1 MNPAAAQRPILDPH
15 RAPPF
20 PKAALPILRNA
31 QLRKNVAHATDVIQA
46 KRARLVAEKTDWQP
60 LRSAASAI
68 RAHVLEN
75 LDGYLEE
82 FERRCTAAGGV
93 VHWAFDAAEARRIIL
108 DILREEKA
116 SEVIKIKTMTSA
128 EIELNPALESAGIGV
143 FETDLAEIILQLGD
157 DEPSH
162 IVVPAL
168 HVSRSQVREIFAR
181 RMGLPHLSDDPQALT
196 AAARTYLRQ
205 KFLNVSTA
213 ISGANFLVAESG
225 AVSIVESEGNGRMCL
240 TLPRTMITLAGI
252 EKVLPRYQDLEVMLQ
267 VLARSATGERMNP
280 YTSLWTGVT
289 PGDGPQR
296 FHVVLLDNGR
306 SSILSRPRERQTLKC
321 IRCAACLN
329 TCPVYRQTGGHA
341 YGSVYAGPIGAI
353 LTPQLMHM
361 EHAQSLPYASSLC
374 GACYEVCPV
383 KINIPEVLID
393 LRAKVVDLER
403 KETKRVFDLMYLG
416 MRIANSLFANAWRF
430 RTAQR
435 LGRMGLRLFTSKD
448 GWIHSLPSLGARW
461 TVTRDLRG
469 LPDQTFREWWVARG
483 DGKKGT
489 LNPASTPAGAAPSDP
504 AAPSSIPGASHRT
517 HDEKHLSEHDSDAL
531 VLTKE
536 GR

>member
-1 MNPAAAQRPILDPH
+1 MSPAIPPPVMDP
-15 RAPPF
+15 RIAPPF
-20 PKAALPILRNA
+20 PEAALPILRNT

-46 KRARLVAEKTDWQP
+46 KRALLVAEKSDWQQ
-60 LRSAASAI
+60 LRTAAAAI
-68 RAHVLEN
+68 RAYALEN
-75 LDGYLEE
+75 LAACLEE
-82 FERRCTAAGGV
+82 FESRCTAAGGT
-93 VHWAFDAAEARRIIL
+93 VHWARDAAEARSIII

-116 SEVIKIKTMTSA
+116 TEVIKIKTMTSA
-128 EIELNPALESAGIGV
+128 EIELNPALLGAGISPV
-143 FETDLAEIILQLGD
+143 ETDLAELILQLGN

-181 RMGLPHLSDDPQALT
+181 RMGLKDLSDDPQALT
-196 AAARTYLRQ
+196 AAARSHLRK
-205 KFLNVSTA
+205 KFLTVPTA
-213 ISGANFLVAESG
+213 ISGANFLIAETG
-225 AVSIVESEGNGRMCL
+225 AVSVVESEGNGRMCL

-252 EKVLPRYQDLEVMLQ
+252 EKVIPRFQDLEVMLQ

-280 YTSLWTGVT
+280 YTSLWTGVM

-306 SSILSRPRERQTLKC
+306 SSILARPRERQTLQC

-341 YGSVYAGPIGAI
+341 YGSVYGGPIGAI
-353 LTPQLMHM
+353 LTPQLMKM

-393 LRAKVVDLER
+393 LRAQVVNQER
-403 KETKRVFDLMYLG
+403 REARRWFDPMFLG
-416 MRIANSLFANAWRF
+416 MRAANFAFANAWRF
-430 RTAQR
+430 RIAQW
-435 LGRMGLRLFTSKD
+435 LGRFGLSLLTGKD
-448 GWIHSLPSLGARW
+448 GWIHRLPSLGARW

-469 LPDQTFREWWVARG
+469 LPEQTFRDWWETRR
-483 DGKKGT
+483 KG
-489 LNPASTPAGAAPSDP
+489 GQ
-504 AAPSSIPGASHRT
+504 
-517 HDEKHLSEHDSDAL
+517 
-531 VLTKE
+531 
-536 GR
+536 